1 MGRIAGYY
9 EWDDDR
15 LSPGKKREG
24 GLHQNLFDGDGNLK
38 GSARFIPSEE
48 SEPSSVYVTEHTF
61 VTAEERRLSR
71 EQEELLDAIVKAAV
85 EALFEQAVK
94 AAPHVKQWWNSSFRP
109 FLSKQRDRIPKITKG
124 KKHKGDDILEPV
136 VDDNTHQDRDLPAVT
151 HSAPRPK
158 MSSAEAQARYLAAM
172 AAHAYSEQQL
182 TLLNSADIIDSA
194 DLAEIQNCIAELPP
208 HQVRELMTQMVS
220 DPSMLTEDKL
230 AMLASLLDRT
240 ALPRAEQDR

>member
-1 MGRIAGYY
+1 MGRIPGYY

-15 LSPGKKREG
+15 LSPGNKKEG
-24 GLHQNLFDGDGNLK
+24 GLHQNLFDEDGNLK

-48 SEPSSVYVTEHTF
+48 SEPSSVDVTEHMF
-61 VTAEERRLSR
+61 VTTEERRLSR
-71 EQEELLDAIVKAAV
+71 EQEELLDAVVKAAV
-85 EALFEQAVK
+85 AALCEQAVK

-109 FLSKQRDRIPKITKG
+109 FLSKQRDRIPNLTRG
-124 KKHKGDDILEPV
+124 KKHKAGDILDPV

-151 HSAPRPK
+151 DSEPRPK
-158 MSSAEAQARYLAAM
+158 MSAAEAQARYLAAM

-182 TLLNSADIIDSA
+182 ALLNSADIIDSA
-194 DLAEIQNCIAELPP
+194 NLAEIQNCIAELPP

-220 DPSMLTEDKL
+220 DPSMLTEDNL

-240 ALPRAEQDR
+240 ALPPAEQDR